1 MSGALIVLVE
11 AVLLFDVRSAAS
23 PAPTR
28 HFFRFT
34 EHQYVGTNRD
44 RR

>member
-1 MSGALIVLVE
+1 MAGGEIVLAEV
-11 AVLLFDVRSAAS
+11 VLLFDVRSAAA
-23 PAPTR
+23 PAPTH